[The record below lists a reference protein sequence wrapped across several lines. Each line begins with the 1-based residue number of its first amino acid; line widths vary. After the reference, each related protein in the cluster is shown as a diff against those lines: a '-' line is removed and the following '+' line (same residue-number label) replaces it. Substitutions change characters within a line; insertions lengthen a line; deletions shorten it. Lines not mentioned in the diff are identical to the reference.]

1 MNIKKQ
7 ITSLKDELIELRRD
21 FHKHPELGF
30 EEHRTSE
37 IVANYLEK
45 CGLNVKK
52 GIAKTG
58 VVALLEKN
66 VQGPTLLLRADMDAL
81 PIQEEN
87 EAPYK
92 SINNGV
98 MHACGHDAHTA
109 ILLVAAKIL
118 SGYQEKI
125 KGNIKFVFQPNEETY
140 RGVCGSKA
148 VIEEGVLENPQVN
161 AAMALHLW
169 TPIETGKIGIIEGPI
184 TATLENFNI
193 KIKGRG
199 GHTGYPEN
207 AVDPIIT
214 AANIIQTIQII
225 QTREISSLKPTII
238 MFTKILSGIKANII
252 PDTIS
257 LEGTIRYLYKG
268 GENNQEELEKKF
280 ERIVKAICKAHR
292 ADYELKFNIEDNAV
306 TNDSDMTELVR
317 STAEKVL
324 GSSKRVIPYMC
335 TASEDFSEFA
345 DRVPSVLYF
354 VGAGS
359 KEKESN
365 YPHHSPRFNIDEDA
379 MLIGLEMHVRST
391 LKFFN
396 KC

>member
-7 ITSLKDELIELRRD
+7 ITSLKDELIEVRRD

-45 CGLNVKK
+45 CGLNVKR

-66 VQGPTLLLRADMDAL
+66 VQDSTLLLRADMDAL

-140 RGVCGSKA
+140 GGVCGSKA

-193 KIKGRG
+193 KIKGKG

-335 TASEDFSEFA
+335 TAGEDFSEFA

>member
-1 MNIKKQ
+1 
-7 ITSLKDELIELRRD
+7 
-21 FHKHPELGF
+21 
-30 EEHRTSE
+30 
-37 IVANYLEK
+37 
-45 CGLNVKK
+45 
-52 GIAKTG
+52 
-58 VVALLEKN
+58 
-66 VQGPTLLLRADMDAL
+66 
-81 PIQEEN
+81 
-87 EAPYK
+87 
-92 SINNGV
+92 
-98 MHACGHDAHTA
+98 
-109 ILLVAAKIL
+109 
-118 SGYQEKI
+118 
-125 KGNIKFVFQPNEETY
+125 
-140 RGVCGSKA
+140 
-148 VIEEGVLENPQVN
+148 
-161 AAMALHLW
+161 
-169 TPIETGKIGIIEGPI
+169 
-184 TATLENFNI
+184 
-193 KIKGRG
+193 
-199 GHTGYPEN
+199 
-207 AVDPIIT
+207 
-214 AANIIQTIQII
+214 
-225 QTREISSLKPTII
+225 

-335 TASEDFSEFA
+335 TAGEDFSEFA